1 MDRDSFRE
9 KLTRAF
15 TMHVYVLLLVV
26 VFVGLGM
33 VTGLIYWP
41 LGVVFGFL
49 SGLCAGLGIR
59 FEK

>member
-1 MDRDSFRE
+1 MDRDSLTE